1 MAISSLMTPLGTKAP
16 DFALPEPLT
25 GNTVTLADYAEKH
38 ALLVMFICNHCP
50 YVQHVR
56 HGLADFSRDYQDSGL
71 GMVAISAN
79 DVNDYPTDGPDHI
92 AVEAKELD
100 YRFPYLYDE
109 SQEVAKAYGAICT
122 PDFFLYDG
130 DRKLVYRGRFDE
142 SRPNMPGRVT
152 GADLRAAV
160 DAILAGNSVPDE
172 QYPSMGC
179 SIKWKPGNA
188 PEYAS

>member
-1 MAISSLMTPLGTKAP
+1 MPTSSLMTPLGAKAP
-16 DFALPEPLT
+16 GFALPEPLT
-25 GNTVTLADYAEKH
+25 GNTVELADFSDKD

-56 HGLADFSRDYQDSGL
+56 HGLAEFSRDYEESGL

-79 DVNDYPTDGPDHI
+79 DVSGYPTDGPDHI
-92 AVEAKELD
+92 AVEANEID

-122 PDFFLYDG
+122 PDFFLFDG
-130 DRKLVYRGRFDE
+130 DLSLVYRGRFDE
-142 SRPNMPGRVT
+142 TRPNMPGRVT
-152 GADLRAAV
+152 GSDLRSAV
-160 DAILAGNSVPDE
+160 DAVLAGESPAEE

-179 SIKWKPGNA
+179 SIKWKAGNA